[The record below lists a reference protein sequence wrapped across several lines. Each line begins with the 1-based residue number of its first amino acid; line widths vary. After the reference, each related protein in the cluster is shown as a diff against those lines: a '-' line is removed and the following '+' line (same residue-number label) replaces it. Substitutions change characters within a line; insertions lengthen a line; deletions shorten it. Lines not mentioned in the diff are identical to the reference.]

1 MNTLFILIGIAT
13 TYAGPYVGRPLY
25 CDRDGTL
32 LYTLPCAAGEG
43 QGGGCVPSKIPPSP
57 AQRGRDGVGAWSE
70 NIRVDPRGS
79 AAVPSAWVALDVRQ
93 FQTDAARCGDH
104 VVLLFPEGQVLLA
117 QALDAGP
124 FRDYYV
130 ADCPALSIVAD
141 VPAHLW
147 PVAGLSAPVHLLN
160 LSALD
165 RAMEIA
171 DVHFLP

>member
-1 MNTLFILIGIAT
+1 MNTLFLLIGIAT

-32 LYTLPCAAGEG
+32 LYTLPSKSRPSPSGRATASTR
-43 QGGGCVPSKIPPSP
+43 GGGAGGEV
-57 AQRGRDGVGAWSE
+57 
-70 NIRVDPRGS
+70 
-79 AAVPSAWVALDVRQ
+79 WVALDVRQ

-104 VVLLFPEGQVLLA
+104 VVLLFSPSTGGQEGGLILHA

-130 ADCPALSIVAD
+130 ADYPALPIVAD

-165 RAMEIA
+165 RAMESA
-171 DVHFLP
+171 HVHLLP